1 MPLESGDFRVARPW
15 GKTFDVESLRR
26 PVRVDDRGG
35 GPAFLCL
42 VRSSPMSDYTNPLFA
57 DRHIGPDS
65 AAVTAMLEVIGVDS
79 LEELA
84 RRALPAGILD
94 GLTGSGAAPGLD

>member
-1 MPLESGDFRVARPW
+1 
-15 GKTFDVESLRR
+15 
-26 PVRVDDRGG
+26 
-35 GPAFLCL
+35 
-42 VRSSPMSDYTNPLFA
+42 MSDHTNPVFA

-84 RRALPAGILD
+84 RRARLNLFQSGKEIFASNLQRFELRGHGSAGFKRE
-94 GLTGSGAAPGLD
+94 GS

>member
-1 MPLESGDFRVARPW
+1 
-15 GKTFDVESLRR
+15 
-26 PVRVDDRGG
+26 
-35 GPAFLCL
+35 
-42 VRSSPMSDYTNPLFA
+42 MSDYTNPLFA

-84 RRALPAGILD
+84 RRALPVGILD
-94 GLTGSGAAPGLD
+94 GLDRFRRRARPGSAAAGGFRGRSTG

>member
-1 MPLESGDFRVARPW
+1 
-15 GKTFDVESLRR
+15 
-26 PVRVDDRGG
+26 
-35 GPAFLCL
+35 
-42 VRSSPMSDYTNPLFA
+42 MSDYTQPGFSPT
-57 DRHIGPDS
+57 RHIGPDS

-94 GLTGSGAAPGLD
+94 ELTGSGAAPGLDHLGRRHGLARPKRWLSCGRWPTPTPSRCR

>member
-1 MPLESGDFRVARPW
+1 
-15 GKTFDVESLRR
+15 
-26 PVRVDDRGG
+26 
-35 GPAFLCL
+35 
-42 VRSSPMSDYTNPLFA
+42 MSDYTNPLFA

-65 AAVTAMLEVIGVDS
+65 DAVAAMLEVIGVDS

-94 GLTGSGAAPGLD
+94 GLTEFRRRRPVWTSCRRRPARPKRWLSCGRWPMRTPSRCR

>member
-1 MPLESGDFRVARPW
+1 
-15 GKTFDVESLRR
+15 
-26 PVRVDDRGG
+26 
-35 GPAFLCL
+35 
-42 VRSSPMSDYTNPLFA
+42 MSDYTNPLFA

-65 AAVTAMLEVIGVDS
+65 DAIATMLEVIGVDS

-94 GLTGSGAAPGLD
+94 ALTDSGVRAGPGSAAAGGR